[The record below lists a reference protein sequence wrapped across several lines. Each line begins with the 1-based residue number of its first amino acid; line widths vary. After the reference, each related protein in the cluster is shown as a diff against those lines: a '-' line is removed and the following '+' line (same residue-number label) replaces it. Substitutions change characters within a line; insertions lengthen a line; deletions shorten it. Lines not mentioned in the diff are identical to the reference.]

1 MNDLAGNDKQYK
13 CRALVHLQLC
23 KTAVENVTCIITKA
37 SSGQFPFLEFPFEF
51 HGYVHLIQ
59 CISGKKKRKTHT
71 YVDWSASV
79 SSHVNGACVIDSIK
93 YLLSYSEPVWFD
105 HKWLLRNAC
114 ILAGKSSYT
123 RFTSFRNTRVCS

>member
-1 MNDLAGNDKQYK
+1 MNAMNDLAGNDKQYK

-59 CISGKKKRKTHT
+59 CISEEKKNAHKIRKIKGKKGKKKKT
-71 YVDWSASV
+71 
-79 SSHVNGACVIDSIK
+79 
-93 YLLSYSEPVWFD
+93 E
-105 HKWLLRNAC
+105 R
-114 ILAGKSSYT
+114 
-123 RFTSFRNTRVCS
+123 